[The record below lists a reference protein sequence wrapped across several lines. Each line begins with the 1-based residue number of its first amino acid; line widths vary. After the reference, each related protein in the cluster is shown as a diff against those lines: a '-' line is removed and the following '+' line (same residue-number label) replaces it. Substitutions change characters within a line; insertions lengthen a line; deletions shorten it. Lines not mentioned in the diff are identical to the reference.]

1 MFEMLPKATI
11 SASVDSNDLKKRKSL
26 EDLMNIKVETFSE
39 MLLRIIDEVG
49 KVNDITSKEYFA
61 RGMTGLLDAIGKHN
75 EK

>member
-1 MFEMLPKATI
+1 MLPKTTI

-26 EDLMNIKVETFSE
+26 EDLMNIKVETVYE
-39 MLLRIIDEVG
+39 MLLRMIDEVG